1 MTWTVVFHPAFDPEF
16 GGLPTEVQDD
26 LLSHATA
33 LKARGPLVGRPYID
47 TLNGSAYA
55 NMKELRFNSAGG
67 VWRVAFAFGPKRSA
81 VLLVAGDKKG
91 ENERRFYRRLIRTA
105 DQRYAAH
112 LSAKRG
118 GTGAKTTE

>member
-1 MTWTVVFHPAFDPEF
+1 MTWTVAFHPAFDPEY
-16 GGLPTEVQDD
+16 GRLPTEVQND
-26 LLSHATA
+26 LLSYARA
-33 LKARGPLVGRPYID
+33 LEARGPLVGRPYVD

-67 VWRVAFAFGPKRSA
+67 VWRVAFAFDPKRRA

-112 LSAKRG
+112 LSVKQG
-118 GTGAKTTE
+118 GTGAKAAE